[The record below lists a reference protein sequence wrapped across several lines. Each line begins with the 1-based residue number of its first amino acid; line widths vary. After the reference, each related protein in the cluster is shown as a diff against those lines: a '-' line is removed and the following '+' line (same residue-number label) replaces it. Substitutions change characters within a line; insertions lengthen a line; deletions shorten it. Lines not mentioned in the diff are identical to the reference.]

1 MAKADWGNK
10 RNCLSCPTKFYDF
23 NRKPILCP
31 SCGKE
36 LVLEKPVRIKTNKNN
51 DGKSSKVTSPEKNI
65 IENGII
71 NTNPSYRANP
81 NNAKIPKLTI
91 TQINFLFMNSK
102 IDRVPNKRKSGSDN
116 PFNEF
121 WINLGSK
128 RNKHDAIIA

>member
-10 RNCLSCPTKFYDF
+10 RNCLSCPSKFYDF

-65 IENGII
+65 IENDDKDISSILDDEII
-71 NTNPSYRANP
+71 EEHMDVGSNLKVP
-81 NNAKIPKLTI
+81 NNENNDMIDNE
-91 TQINFLFMNSK
+91 INRGDDGIQPIEGDS
-102 IDRVPNKRKSGSDN
+102 
-116 PFNEF
+116 E
-121 WINLGSK
+121 NLDLVEDASK
-128 RNKHDAIIA
+128 REIE